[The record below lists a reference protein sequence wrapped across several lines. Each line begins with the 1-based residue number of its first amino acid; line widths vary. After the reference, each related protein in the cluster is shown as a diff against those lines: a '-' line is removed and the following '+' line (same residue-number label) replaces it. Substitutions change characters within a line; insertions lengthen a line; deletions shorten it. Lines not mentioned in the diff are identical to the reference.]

1 MLIRLFVLSFLL
13 LLPLSA
19 KADVFVYEDPDY
31 DFKIMFPDDWRR
43 MVASGEE
50 RFKIRPMHG
59 EDKVSCAINVVK
71 DGRLTIYPKKYMQT
85 AVALTL
91 DDSFWKYDVLPD
103 YTNYKVM
110 TFYAPAGLG
119 QGYAT
124 SLQWVWHDGVD
135 PMRAMSTAAIYG
147 DMLYR
152 FTCMATVAAFDKWQP
167 QFGSIF
173 DDIRLTEKYVP
184 YATGYYRNFLADE

>member
-1 MLIRLFVLSFLL
+1 MILRILFLVALMAM
-13 LLPLSA
+13 PLQA
-19 KADVFVYEDPDY
+19 QADVFVYEDPDY
-31 DFKIMFPDDWRR
+31 DFKIVFPDDWRISPAR
-43 MVASGEE
+43 GEE
-50 RFKIRPMHG
+50 RVKIKPMHG
-59 EDKVSCAINVVK
+59 DDKVSCAMNVVR

-110 TFYAPAGLG
+110 TYYAPAGLG

-124 SLQWVWHDGVD
+124 SLQWVWHDGD
-135 PMRAMSTAAIYG
+135 DAMQAMSTASIYG
-147 DMLYR
+147 DLQYR
-152 FTCMATVAAFDKWQP
+152 FTCMATVEAFGKWQP
-167 QFGSIF
+167 LFGDIF

-184 YATGYYRNFLADE
+184 YPTGYYRNFLK